1 MLHALGLPIIH
12 CHRTLR
18 LKRTTMVLLLP
29 TVFCWVGIQRGL
41 VWTVVAQALK
51 WGCSQL
57 VAGVGMADSGASE
70 GWPSISLNPQGLRS
84 SPCALSTQLVGLPY
98 CTAASGQTGYFPQ
111 GCLPSEG
118 ASQESRA
125 DRHGPDLIQRLHFQQ
140 YCFDHWTQ
148 SCLRSLI
155 QFEFIFVHGVS

>member
-1 MLHALGLPIIH
+1 MFGQLWLRPSSGAAVSWWLGLGWQILEHLEASQASLSIH
-12 CHRTLR
+12 R
-18 LKRTTMVLLLP
+18 VSELLLVLCP
-29 TVFCWVGIQRGL
+29 HSWF
-41 VWTVVAQALK
+41 
-51 WGCSQL
+51 
-57 VAGVGMADSGASE
+57 
-70 GWPSISLNPQGLRS
+70 
-84 SPCALSTQLVGLPY
+84 GLPY

>member
-29 TVFCWVGIQRGL
+29 TVFCWVGIQKGL
-41 VWTVVAQALK
+41 GWTVLAQALK

-57 VAGVGMADSGASE
+57 VAAVGMAGSGASG
-70 GWPSISLNPQGLRS
+70 GWPSISLNPQGLRA
-84 SPCALSTQLVGLPY
+84 SPWLCPHSWFGHPY

-125 DRHGPDLIQRLHFQQ
+125 DRHGPDLIQRLHFQH
-140 YCFDHWTQ
+140 YCSDHWTQ
-148 SCLRSLI
+148 SCLWSLI
-155 QFEFIFVHGVS
+155 QFEFIFVYGVS